1 MVILNVIVWAVCMFV
16 NYKLAQK
23 QGRSV
28 ICCLTNRIGW
38 NATNSLNC

>member
-1 MVILNVIVWAVCMFV
+1 MVVLLNVIILAVCMFV

-28 ICCLTNRIGW
+28 IWALVWG
-38 NATNSLNC
+38 AVLEFSAQ